1 MKKMNRRNRYRK
13 SSFGLPKP
21 VIEDLVTLARKACL
35 NQICLQCNLTYEGRK
50 VGRVNI
56 NVLGHRAILHW
67 LLHYPHGVEIRRYHI
82 EFDMEIGSNVS
93 IRRFRVNTLAEVKL
107 MNRLTRMGLYVAR
120 LQKKLNNNLTK

>member
-35 NQICLQCNLTYEGRK
+35 NQICLQRNLTYEGRK

-56 NVLGHRAILHW
+56 NVLGHRVILHW

-82 EFDMEIGSNVS
+82 DFDMWLSNVT
-93 IRRFRVNTLAEVKL
+93 INRFCAHTLAEVKL
-107 MNRLTRMGLYVAR
+107 MNRLTRMGLYVAK
-120 LQKKLNNNLTK
+120 LQKKINNNLTK